1 MKLNIAECDHS
12 DQDSEKFSTNAP
24 YNLSTIQQRLQF
36 ILCQVENSLCFKNRR
51 RYNIITQVIA
61 LKIHLLSPACYTYL
75 QSLECISLPNQRNI
89 LKLCSNIGLESEF
102 SSYLQKVTSNF
113 TSLQRN
119 VIIHM
124 DAIHI
129 KSDITYKG
137 GKIIGSILNS
147 NEPTKTVFAVMVSS
161 LYGKWSE
168 IVRLLPCSSTS
179 AIELKP
185 IITHLIGDIEN
196 CGLSVHVICTDNYP
210 LNVSLFKLF
219 SPDQRTLTPEV
230 IHPCDPHRPLFFIFD
245 FVHILKTIRNN
256 WLNLKDYNRTFV
268 FPKFED
274 FSVQSTAS
282 FQDIRLLYKSDQH
295 CVAKLAPRL
304 TAKSCYPSNFERQ
317 NVNLALKIFDES
329 TVGALTVFAN
339 SRSTIK
345 SNTAEFVSLILNI
358 WKIFNVNVPNKDIR
372 LNDEFSKQLGYN
384 DFRFSFLSKAVDWL
398 DCWSSRSE
406 KNGKLSAQTF
416 TSFKHSCMALPKIVN
431 FLTENRQFQYVL
443 SSRLQNDPLEH
454 HFGLYRMMSGAQYHI
469 SYCQIL
475 ESERR
480 VKLSHVLKLFS
491 HNTETDKSDN
501 SSLKDFL
508 ANFSEHTTGHE
519 QKFSFDLEDYMVEMD
534 DLSRIVLNDE
544 ILQSLVFIAG
554 YAVHSY
560 MKSTS
565 KCDVCLKFL
574 TEDKDILFDTPK
586 FQLINVIDLGSL
598 KWPSNIVVD
607 SIVMVWRCFSVI
619 EQNESLLKMF
629 STGPSREILVQLSLT
644 LIELDSNEEWRINC
658 QKCSTFGL
666 DILSKLITVTSNCI
680 IANKVKNV
688 NSVLLSRSENCRKL
702 KKFKL
707 S

>member
-1 MKLNIAECDHS
+1 MPNKCSVPGCTSNYRYANVPNPPHVLVFTPPTKPPERVHAWLRAIHRENISDLENVFVCVEHFREEDIIRNYNILQPDGTYSIIPRKKYKLSDEAVPCIYPNCPSYLTSIPTKLVRYSRDDKEAELFQKAIRLSLDQHVTDQLMYTIDSFQQLKEKIKLLPLPEDWLLWNSNSNYVHFLKPTYVNEQLELNSSMTIDSSLYVKAKCGSFAVSLSLNTISDTREIDLLLNEITSFELPTPEQPINNQLNTYVHEAATQIKFAIAECDHS

-89 LKLCSNIGLESEF
+89 LKLCSNIGLESGF

-124 DAIHI
+124 DEIHI
-129 KSDITYKG
+129 KSDISYKG

-230 IHPCDPHRPLFFIFD
+230 IHPCDPHRLLFFIFD

-295 CVAKLAPRL
+295 CVVKLAPRL

-345 SNTAEFVSLILNI
+345 SNTAEFISLILNI

-384 DFRFSFLSKAVDWL
+384 DFRFSFISKAVDWL

-416 TSFKHSCMALPKIVN
+416 TSFKH
-431 FLTENRQFQYVL
+431 
-443 SSRLQNDPLEH
+443 
-454 HFGLYRMMSGAQYHI
+454 G
-469 SYCQIL
+469 
-475 ESERR
+475 
-480 VKLSHVLKLFS
+480 
-491 HNTETDKSDN
+491 
-501 SSLKDFL
+501 
-508 ANFSEHTTGHE
+508 
-519 QKFSFDLEDYMVEMD
+519 
-534 DLSRIVLNDE
+534 
-544 ILQSLVFIAG
+544 
-554 YAVHSY
+554 
-560 MKSTS
+560 TS
-565 KCDVCLKFL
+565 
-574 TEDKDILFDTPK
+574 
-586 FQLINVIDLGSL
+586 
-598 KWPSNIVVD
+598 
-607 SIVMVWRCFSVI
+607 
-619 EQNESLLKMF
+619 
-629 STGPSREILVQLSLT
+629 
-644 LIELDSNEEWRINC
+644 
-658 QKCSTFGL
+658 
-666 DILSKLITVTSNCI
+666 
-680 IANKVKNV
+680 
-688 NSVLLSRSENCRKL
+688 
-702 KKFKL
+702 
-707 S
+707 